1 MSGQLLAE
9 LPFSSI
15 WGVDFEFIANP
26 GEQPLPVCLVAR
38 ELRTGE
44 LIRLWRDDL
53 QGMTSPPY
61 PIGPDSLFVAYF
73 ASAELGCH
81 LALGWPMPLRI
92 LDLFTEF
99 RALTNGHPPKG
110 GNSLL
115 GALAHHGLASI
126 EAGEKNTM
134 RELILSGGPWDA
146 AQQGAI
152 LDYCQSDV
160 DALARLLPAMA
171 PRLDLARALLRGRY
185 MAAVAH
191 MEWAGIPMDME
202 ALAALRTHWGSI
214 KERFVDHIDADFGIY
229 DGLTFKLH
237 RFEAYLA
244 RNDIP
249 WPRLATGQL
258 DLSARTFKERASAYP
273 HLEPLRQCRKTLAQL
288 RLQNLAVG
296 SDGRNRCLLSPFG
309 SRTGRNTP
317 SNSKFIFGA
326 AAWLRSLIRPS
337 EGRGLAYIDW
347 SAQEIAIAAAL
358 SEDQLLMEGYRSGD
372 PYLAF
377 GQQAGVLPANATKQ
391 SHKAERDRLKAV
403 VLGTNYGMGPEA
415 LAAQIGLPVIEA
427 RQLLALHRATYRTFW
442 RWAEENVARADLN
455 GVIRTVYGWP
465 MHIGPEWNP
474 RAALNFPMQ
483 ANGADIMRL
492 AAMLATEAGIVVC
505 APVHDAFLIEADLDA
520 LDDTII
526 HMRAIMAEAS
536 RKVLNGFE
544 IRTDAEIVRPPE
556 RYSDERGVQLW
567 QTVLG
572 LLGSQQQEPL
582 HL

>member
-1 MSGQLLAE
+1 MSGQPLAE

-15 WGVDFEFIANP
+15 WGVDFEFIAQP

-44 LIRLWRDDL
+44 LIRLWQDDL
-53 QGMTSPPY
+53 QGMTTPPY

-115 GALAHHGLASI
+115 GALVYHGLASI

-202 ALAALRTHWGSI
+202 ALGALRTHWGSI
-214 KERFVDHIDADFGIY
+214 KERFVAHVDADFGIY
-229 DGLTFKLH
+229 DGITFKLH

-258 DLSARTFKERASAYP
+258 DLTARTFKERAGAYP

-309 SRTGRNTP
+309 TRTGRNTP

-358 SEDQLLMEGYRSGD
+358 SGDQLLMEGYRSGD

-377 GQQAGVLPANATKQ
+377 GQQAGVLPGNATKQ

-465 MHIGPEWNP
+465 MHIGAEWNP

-520 LDDTII
+520 LDDAIT

-567 QTVLG
+567 QTVRG
-572 LLGSQQQEPL
+572 LLGSQQHEPL